1 MRMKLQYFSSISN
14 CKKTKLFRKH
24 FELFYSVFL
33 MVKLL
38 IRFSILNEQK
48 LADRMIISPFLGM
61 WAINIFF
68 LVIGII
74 LTLHVSTS
82 IRITNLFRNDE

>member
-1 MRMKLQYFSSISN
+1 
-14 CKKTKLFRKH
+14 
-24 FELFYSVFL
+24 